1 MCVWHIQRIGI
12 DELLRRIKAVDI
24 LDREAA
30 ANVTA
35 IIVMLGPARPHRP
48 PGSP

>member
-35 IIVMLGPARPHRP
+35 VIVCAWPRAAAQAT
-48 PGSP
+48 GSP